1 MLAPTVLWA
10 QRTNEIF
17 LTIDLMDIENPQV
30 NLTAEELHFQG
41 RSQDKDYE
49 VNLKFYSKIDPE
61 VIIIF
66 CLVFIIIIYIYNINI
81 CILYKFY

>member
-30 NLTAEELHFQG
+30 NLTAEKLHFQG
-41 RSQDKDYE
+41 RSQGKDYE
-49 VNLKFYSKIDPE
+49 VDLKFFSKIDPE
-61 VIIIF
+61 VIII
-66 CLVFIIIIYIYNINI
+66 
-81 CILYKFY
+81 K